1 MNKISKNDLL
11 KLKASKPIPITAHT
25 HEVVVPVV
33 FASKVNEFLKK
44 EGIKLPLT
52 HHQLA
57 EYKRKAAKVHGKIEE
72 DDEEDEGNSHARGT
86 HSIKVSNVKG
96 PVYINTQPNKARR
109 KRGKRAPSRKIITSA
124 SGLIPTPASMR
135 IQPPPS
141 NTIRPN
147 YNTFA
152 MIRPQGITY
161 SANTPT
167 LLDIQ
172 QELKAEQKKEKE
184 VIEKREKE
192 LITQGEIQKKNIDSL
207 TKALEAEKKKE
218 QALIRE
224 DTRLIPPTS
233 GGSSSTTDLGTV
245 YSSSDEDES
254 ESDKEEEK
262 PERNPG
268 KEEVVSASA
277 AASSA
282 AASSSLDDSSSIP
295 PLFSFDLLR
304 KIRGQIKGFD
314 APATFDK
321 KELYEQILARNP
333 EILTYVENE
342 YREMMPKN
350 AKPGQLKKTH
360 YKAAL
365 IKKLKEYLKQ

>member
-1 MNKISKNDLL
+1 MNKNITKQGLLRLKN
-11 KLKASKPIPITAHT
+11 SKPIPITAHT
-25 HEVVVPVV
+25 HEIIIPCV
-33 FASKVNEFLKK
+33 FTETVQKFLDKR
-44 EGIKLPLT
+44 GIKLPLT

-57 EYKRKAAKVHGKIEE
+57 EYKRKAAKIHGHLKEE
-72 DDEEDEGNSHARGT
+72 SDDEEDEGNSHARGT
-86 HSIKVSNVKG
+86 SNIKVSNVKG
-96 PVYINTQPNKARR
+96 PVYINTHPTKAKRR
-109 KRGKRAPSRKIITSA
+109 RGKRIISRRIATSA
-124 SGLIPTPASMR
+124 SGLIPTPIGPR

-172 QELKAEQKKEKE
+172 QELKAEQKREKE
-184 VIEKREKE
+184 AIEKREKE
-192 LITQGEIQKKNIDSL
+192 LITQGEIQKKNLDSL

-224 DTRLIPPTS
+224 DSRLIPPTS
-233 GGSSSTTDLGTV
+233 GGSSSTTDLGTI
-245 YSSSDEDES
+245 YSSSDE
-254 ESDKEEEK
+254 EEEE
-262 PERNPG
+262 PEEKPG
-268 KEEVVSASA
+268 KEEAVSASA
-277 AASSA
+277 AASS
-282 AASSSLDDSSSIP
+282 SLPKDDTHIP

-333 EILTYVENE
+333 EILTYVEEE
-342 YREMMPKN
+342 YAKMMPKN
-350 AKPGQLKKTH
+350 AKPGELKKTH

-365 IKKLKEYLKQ
+365 IRKLKEHLKQQ

>member
-57 EYKRKAAKVHGKIEE
+57 EYKRKAAKVSGKIKEE
-72 DDEEDEGNSHARGT
+72 DNEEDEGNSHAKGT
-86 HSIKVSNVKG
+86 HNIKVSNVKG
-96 PVYINTQPNKARR
+96 HVYINTTPNKARR
-109 KRGKRAPSRKIITSA
+109 KRGKKLRSSVPSRKIITSA
-124 SGLIPTPASMR
+124 SGLIPPPASMR

-152 MIRPQGITY
+152 TIRPQGITY

-192 LITQGEIQKKNIDSL
+192 LIAQGEVQKKNIDSL
-207 TKALEAEKKKE
+207 TRALEAERRRE
-218 QALIRE
+218 QALIVQ
-224 DTRLIPPTS
+224 DTRLNKP
-233 GGSSSTTDLGTV
+233 GGESS
-245 YSSSDEDES
+245 
-254 ESDKEEEK
+254 
-262 PERNPG
+262 
-268 KEEVVSASA
+268 SASA
-277 AASSA
+277 
-282 AASSSLDDSSSIP
+282 SSSSSESNIRKLIIDD
-295 PLFSFDLLR
+295 
-304 KIRGQIKGFD
+304 IKEF
-314 APATFDK
+314 K
-321 KELYEQILARNP
+321 KASPSLEE
-333 EILTYVENE
+333 
-342 YREMMPKN
+342 
-350 AKPGQLKKTH
+350 
-360 YKAAL
+360 
-365 IKKLKEYLKQ
+365 LKEGIIELMNLYSDMSEPKVVLTQIEKSKIKDANNHQDIYAHFLAWSESL